1 MYHPTYVPLDL
12 LSIAKRN
19 FKRHLNI
26 IGIILIITVSRTL
39 IHFIIRLYQIVSTKS
54 FDQPTSPEF
63 TSINNIYF
71 FIFYARYFINTA
83 LFILFYV
90 LASDFNKLEE
100 ALPELEFKPNK
111 ITISLIFAAT
121 FEFITMLFS
130 ILRMGLVSDILI
142 CITPVPFMFAFWF
155 MKDLFAEMEEK
166 QIIDNRADRFL
177 LYSQIYILFIN
188 ILQNSLDNTIFSNW
202 SFNTS
207 QFTYYILRYV
217 TVFIY
222 YGLFLLGIYRTT
234 NDFKEIKTGKQKS
247 FSQVLHPQ
255 QDTLKEDTNF
265 KFCINC
271 GSKHRDSV
279 KFCSNCGKKM
289 K

>member
-1 MYHPTYVPLDL
+1 MYHPTHVPLDL

-19 FKRHLNI
+19 FKRHLNT
-26 IGIILIITVSRTL
+26 IGIILIITFSRTL
-39 IHFIIRLYQIVSTKS
+39 IQFIIRLYQIVSTKS
-54 FDQPTSPEF
+54 FVQPTSPEF

-71 FIFYARYFINTA
+71 YIFYAVYFINAT
-83 LFILFYV
+83 LFILFYL

-100 ALPELEFKPNK
+100 AFPELEFKSNK

-130 ILRMGLVSDILI
+130 ILRMGLVYDILI
-142 CITPVPFMFAFWF
+142 CITPVPFIFAFWF

-188 ILQNSLDNTIFSNW
+188 ILQNSLSNTIFSNW

-207 QFTYYILRYV
+207 QFTYYILTYV
-217 TVFIY
+217 TSFIY
-222 YGLFLLGIYRTT
+222 YGLFLLGIYRTS
-234 NDFKEIKTGKQKS
+234 NDFNEIKTGKQNS
-247 FSQVLHPQ
+247 FSQTLHPH
-255 QDTLKEDTNF
+255 QDTFKEDTNS